1 MIRVVKVGGSLLDWP
16 QLPVALRQWLAE
28 QSPAFHV
35 LIAGGGEVAE
45 VIRKADRDF
54 GLGEEL
60 SHWLCVDGLSIN
72 ARILAAAMP
81 QHRLVSRF
89 ADVRAEIAI
98 KHGDGVVF
106 DPCEFLVEQESV
118 LPGRCLP
125 HDWTATSD
133 SIAARIAECLPAD
146 ELVLLKSCAAPAATH
161 AGLAA
166 AGYIDRY
173 FPTAAAE
180 LPPPR
185 FVNLRGSNFCGS
197 NSCGSNFCGSNFRG
211 SAL

>member
-28 QSPAFHV
+28 QSPAFHIV
-35 LIAGGGEVAE
+35 IAGGGTVAE

-54 GLGEEL
+54 RLSEEL

-72 ARILAAAMP
+72 ARILAAVMP
-81 QHRLVSRF
+81 QYPLVSRF
-89 ADVRAEIAI
+89 ADVRAESSI
-98 KHGDGVVF
+98 KQGGGVIF
-106 DPCEFLVEQESV
+106 DPREFLVDQESL

-133 SIAARIAECLPAD
+133 SIGARIAISLPAD
-146 ELVLLKSCAAPAATH
+146 ELVLLKSCDAPAATH
-161 AGLAA
+161 TGLAA
-166 AGYIDRY
+166 AGYVDHY

-185 FVNLRGSNFCGS
+185 FVNLRGCNI
-197 NSCGSNFCGSNFRG
+197 RG